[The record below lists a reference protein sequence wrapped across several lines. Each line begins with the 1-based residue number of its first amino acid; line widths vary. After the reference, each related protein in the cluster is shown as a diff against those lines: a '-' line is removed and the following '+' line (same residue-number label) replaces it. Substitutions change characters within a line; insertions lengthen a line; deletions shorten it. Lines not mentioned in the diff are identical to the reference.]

1 MEPTTQMQPSAAETP
16 MPTPPAMPKKDHWM
30 VEVAGGVTLAMT
42 IVGGLSTWYAL
53 LSTRIL
59 AI

>member
-1 MEPTTQMQPSAAETP
+1 MENTPMPPSAAEAP

-53 LSTRIL
+53 LSTRLL